1 MKKILYRLL
10 VGTVILLTGCESWLD
25 VQPRTKIKSDD
36 LFETEAGFKDALVG
50 VYTLMKSEPLY
61 GREMTFGFVEVLTN
75 GYGYNSTY
83 ANAAKWNYTDL
94 TVRPLVDNI
103 WSKMYNTLANVNNL
117 LDNIDSHK
125 DVFTGDN
132 YNIIKGEALGLRQ
145 DCSRKFHN
153 FIGSSFAVR
162 RLSDRVCIEHD
173 LSVIQNPKQHS
184 KGRYL
189 HYGQWIGEKPPSA
202 KQRVRL
208 AIVESLQKQPA
219 DFPAFLRLMEES
231 GFLVK
236 HGRGGVISFLAPGQD
251 KPTRL
256 RASTLGDG
264 FDPEDIRAV
273 IAGERPIPELPQEAP
288 APARRVNLII
298 DIQERMAQGKGPAY
312 ERWAKVYN
320 LKQMA
325 AALQY
330 LRENDLMD
338 YEALA
343 ASTEKAVERFHTL
356 SEELRQ
362 TEAELEKTSGLM
374 AATVDY
380 AKTRPVFDGYKAA
393 RYSKKYLSEHEAELA
408 AYRAA
413 RATMN
418 ELLDGAKLPK
428 MADMKKSRQELAG
441 KKKALYAEYRKAQA
455 DMRQAVAVKANID
468 HLLGVTDGQHKKEQE
483 R

>member
-1 MKKILYRLL
+1 
-10 VGTVILLTGCESWLD
+10 
-25 VQPRTKIKSDD
+25 
-36 LFETEAGFKDALVG
+36 
-50 VYTLMKSEPLY
+50 
-61 GREMTFGFVEVLTN
+61 
-75 GYGYNSTY
+75 
-83 ANAAKWNYTDL
+83 
-94 TVRPLVDNI
+94 
-103 WSKMYNTLANVNNL
+103 
-117 LDNIDSHK
+117 
-125 DVFTGDN
+125 
-132 YNIIKGEALGLRQ
+132 
-145 DCSRKFHN
+145 
-153 FIGSSFAVR
+153 
-162 RLSDRVCIEHD
+162 
-173 LSVIQNPKQHS
+173 
-184 KGRYL
+184 
-189 HYGQWIGEKPPSA
+189 
-202 KQRVRL
+202 
-208 AIVESLQKQPA
+208 
-219 DFPAFLRLMEES
+219 MEET

-273 IAGERPIPELPQEAP
+273 IAGERPIPELPQETP

-362 TEAELEKTSGLM
+362 TEAKQKKTTGLM
-374 AATVDY
+374 AATVNY

-468 HLLGVTDGQHKKEQE
+468 HLLGVTDGRENKAQE
-483 R
+483 RQRQAADNRRIAPELWDNLSRSTAGLGSSPTSIFAGLRPAKISECGHTRIACHLAAPPKSPLKTRKTKALLLDLRFSGFL